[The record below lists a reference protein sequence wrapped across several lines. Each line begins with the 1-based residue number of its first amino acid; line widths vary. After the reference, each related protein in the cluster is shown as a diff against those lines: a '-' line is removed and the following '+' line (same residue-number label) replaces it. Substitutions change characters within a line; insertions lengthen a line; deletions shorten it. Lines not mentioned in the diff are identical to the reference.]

1 MQLTFGDAEGL
12 SKRKQTRR
20 EIFLAEMEQVV
31 PWKSLLALI
40 EPHYPNSGRRGRP
53 PYALATM
60 LRIHLLQ
67 QWYALSDPGMEE
79 ALHEIASMRLFG
91 RLSESPRVP

>member
-12 SKRKQTRR
+12 GKRKQTRR

-31 PWKSLLALI
+31 PWQQLLGLVAL
-40 EPHYPNSGRRGRP
+40 HYPVSGRPGRQ

-67 QWYALSDPGMEE
+67 QWYALSDP
-79 ALHEIASMRLFG
+79 
-91 RLSESPRVP
+91 